1 MRLLYL
7 PNELQDVV
15 LKHLTQ
21 KSIGQLCLMCKSSYQ
36 LYLPA
41 LYHHVELGH
50 RTQIKQLE
58 SGLETNAF
66 LKETTTKYTQILT
79 LKCRQGGSSHLVS
92 LFRQLPNIRQLHF
105 RDFLALSINKVRQ
118 LVFTLPRL
126 TLLDFQYCEL
136 ISSDNVITKNDSD
149 DKRTMENKTH
159 SSSSSNNKRRVT
171 YHPHLQSLQL
181 MWTDFSRE
189 AIRQLFHTAPNIT
202 MILLGAN
209 HNRTP
214 TANDAALQL
223 LKKYCHSIKHLS
235 ISLQQIKEASLC
247 DLVRE
252 YNTQLET
259 LSIRCGD
266 GDHTLTTISNY
277 ATNIKH
283 LTIRRSHQ
291 TDLNVIM
298 VVLLQKCRRLT
309 RLEMVSWPI
318 QDVPTVVLDQIRRQ
332 PNRLEDVKKRTVS
345 LGRQDLQEIR
355 RICID

>member
-1 MRLLYL
+1 
-7 PNELQDVV
+7 
-15 LKHLTQ
+15 
-21 KSIGQLCLMCKSSYQ
+21 
-36 LYLPA
+36 
-41 LYHHVELGH
+41 VELGH

-58 SGLETNAF
+58 YGLEANAF
-66 LKETTTKYTQILT
+66 LKETATQYTQILT

-92 LFRQLPNIRQLHF
+92 LFKQLPNIRQLHF

-136 ISSDNVITKNDSD
+136 ISSDNVITSTSDNNLNDVEFEFNNNNNYQD
-149 DKRTMENKTH
+149 DNE
-159 SSSSSNNKRRVT
+159 SSSSSNSNSSIKENDSGDRRTKENKT
-171 YHPHLQSLQL
+171 YKSSCKRKVNHHPHLKTLQL

-223 LKKYCHSIKHLS
+223 LKKCCHHIQHLS
-235 ISLQQIKEASLC
+235 ISLQQIKETSLC
-247 DLVRE
+247 DLVKV

-266 GDHTLTTISNY
+266 GDNTLTTISHY

-291 TDLNVIM
+291 TDLNAIM
-298 VVLLQKCRRLT
+298 VVLLQKCRRLN
-309 RLEMVSWPI
+309 RLEMVSWSI
-318 QDVPTVVLDQIRRQ
+318 QDVPTVVLDQIKRQ
-332 PNRLEDVKKRTVS
+332 PNRLEDIKKKTVS